1 MRYAELKALWQQSEA
16 EMPALERAILGNRSF
31 TDGATEVERDAY
43 VARALELAGESSEKL
58 LEIRTNKAGE
68 LRRLAERLANE
79 QPPATVRR
87 VNMPVWNSWVDVLPE
102 HAEALRKEV
111 DLLQRDYSAAKAI
124 LLAREQ
130 ANAS

>member
-1 MRYAELKALWQQSEA
+1 MNYAELKAAWTQDESG
-16 EMPALERAILGNRSF
+16 MPALERAILCNRSF

-43 VARALELAGESSEKL
+43 VARAQELAGESSERL
-58 LEIRTNKAGE
+58 IEIRSDRADK

-87 VNMPVWNSWVDVLPE
+87 VNIPVWNSWVDVRPE
-102 HAEALRKEV
+102 HAEAFRKEV
-111 DLLQRDYSAAKAI
+111 DLLERDYSAAKSI

-130 ANAS
+130 ANAN